1 MGRSASPSHKQTGTR
16 VNTCTQAHTHL
27 WKPSTWT
34 SGTTLPPPVLLF
46 RPHPVSRS
54 EGQEWGSWQSPSPWR
69 RGSSLGR
76 LREERVAPARNWKTQ
91 GPAPPNTQPPPWGP
105 SGFSSTPRP
114 PAWSSKPKGV
124 RETRAV
130 GRPHTHGVWPVGL
143 GGQGSGSGTW
153 TVMVPKRFCCLEPTK
168 VNYWG
173 GGVTSPSGWG
183 AGGQSLWL
191 PAIPAFLLMF
201 HTGSQVTLWVETDH
215 TAHGCQRA
223 PRGPS
228 VAPVGSRA
236 SGDRKNLSEPSFLQ
250 RRLHP
255 CRVQPGKRTEP
266 ARAVRG
272 QGPSGLTLGP
282 TRGLGSTRER
292 ASWSCPNLAN
302 DWQQ

>member
-1 MGRSASPSHKQTGTR
+1 MLLPVARVSVWGPMGRSASPSHKQTGTR

-27 WKPSTWT
+27 WKPGTWT

-130 GRPHTHGVWPVGL
+130 GRPHTHTRRLAGW
-143 GGQGSGSGTW
+143 SG
-153 TVMVPKRFCCLEPTK
+153 R
-168 VNYWG
+168 
-173 GGVTSPSGWG
+173 
-183 AGGQSLWL
+183 AGLWL
-191 PAIPAFLLMF
+191 RDLDC
-201 HTGSQVTLWVETDH
+201 HGSQGVLLLG
-215 TAHGCQRA
+215 AHEG
-223 PRGPS
+223 
-228 VAPVGSRA
+228 
-236 SGDRKNLSEPSFLQ
+236 
-250 RRLHP
+250 
-255 CRVQPGKRTEP
+255 
-266 ARAVRG
+266 
-272 QGPSGLTLGP
+272 
-282 TRGLGSTRER
+282 
-292 ASWSCPNLAN
+292 
-302 DWQQ
+302 